1 MSYLTLRSGS
11 CIPAALAHGGFN
23 GMVSAGMLFSVTGG
37 SPFIGPMAT
46 GILVGIPFIVL
57 ALVLAVKLIKQ
68 ERSGKDLL
76 PEMKQ

>member
-1 MSYLTLRSGS
+1 
-11 CIPAALAHGGFN
+11 
-23 GMVSAGMLFSVTGG
+23 MVSAGMLFSVTGG
-37 SPFIGPMAT
+37 SPSIGPMAT